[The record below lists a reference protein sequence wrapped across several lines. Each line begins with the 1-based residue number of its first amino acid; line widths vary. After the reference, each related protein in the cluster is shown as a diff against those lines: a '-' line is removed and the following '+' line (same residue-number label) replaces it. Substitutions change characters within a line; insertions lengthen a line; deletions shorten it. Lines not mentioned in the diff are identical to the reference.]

1 MLQISLHQGSY
12 ARRICTI
19 SKFVF
24 KKIKIN
30 KEEPTRQRVGSS
42 QNFGMKHYSIQVSSM
57 MTGLA
62 SGM

>member
-1 MLQISLHQGSY
+1 MLQIGLHQGSY

-19 SKFVF
+19 SKYVSEN
-24 KKIKIN
+24 KDN

-57 MTGLA
+57 MTGLV